1 MMSWQIISLMV
12 TVLSGWSLAL
22 EATTLSLNKEWPAS
36 KLITVDAGFLS
47 VKVEGEERQTIEAS
61 SVLENLGKEASYEW
75 QVNEDEEELRLRLV
89 ATNIPH
95 YNIDGTLT
103 LKVPQKTSVRIN
115 NSSGDVWVHH
125 LKSKEVAIKT
135 ASGDITFQDCTGVI
149 KANSAS
155 GEINASRLQGT
166 LKFRNV
172 SGDLHLNNLEG
183 AIFSR
188 TTSGQ
193 TEGYHLQGDVEIEAS
208 CGSVNIE
215 DLQGDLE
222 VETRSGP
229 IKARGIRST
238 DEVNLRSITGSIYLT
253 MAQPLNEF
261 SVQMNSETGTVVV
274 QKQNMGRKFQ
284 QDKVDLPGAPKIKMV
299 TISGSIQ
306 LDEGEKSGL

>member
-1 MMSWQIISLMV
+1 MFWHRYIVASL
-12 TVLSGWSLAL
+12 LSSSFAL
-22 EATTLSLNKEWPAS
+22 SAATLSLNKEWPAS

-47 VKVEGEERQTIEAS
+47 VKVEGAERSTIEAS
-61 SVLENLGKEASYEW
+61 SILENIGQDASYEW
-75 QVNEDEEELRLRLV
+75 EVNEDEEELRLRLV
-89 ATNIPH
+89 AANIPH

-103 LKVPQKTSVRIN
+103 LKVPQETAVRVN
-115 NSSGDVWVHH
+115 NSSGDVWVHN
-125 LKSKEVAIKT
+125 LKSKEIAIKT
-135 ASGDITFQDCTGVI
+135 ASGDITFQDCAGLI

-172 SGDLHLNNLEG
+172 SGDLHLNNLQG
-183 AIFSR
+183 TLFSR

-193 TEGYHLQGDVEIEAS
+193 TEAYHIQGDVEFEAS

-229 IKARGIRST
+229 VKARNIRVN
-238 DEVNLRSITGSIYLT
+238 EEINLRSITGSLYLT
-253 MAQPLNEF
+253 MSQPINDL
-261 SVQMNSETGTVVV
+261 SVQMNSETGAVIVNKHNV
-274 QKQNMGRKFQ
+274 GRKFH
-284 QDKVDLPGAPKIKMV
+284 QDKAESHISKVRLV

-306 LDEGEKSGL
+306 LDEAEKSSM